1 MLFHSVV
8 VASQSTNFGDSDIG
22 QPTVSTATGRLVP
35 SKEPVDFRE
44 HVVTQ
49 LSLVIFDPAN
59 QTIYCHGRSP
69 HSYTHCC
76 YRCSGKEGVLD
87 LFDFH
92 GYCMRKATLLRAYMD
107 MLTTRDNSYG
117 HVSFQRAFRG
127 AVSILLHV
135 VKEEFAN
142 LHGTDRLLDFV
153 NSYLVTAIGRDSL
166 PQQQQQ
172 QVLAG
177 LKALQVADKAAVVQ
191 ARCAD
196 ISTRE
201 DN

>member
-1 MLFHSVV
+1 MAWAWTVQFPSHWDVCRLCSSIPWWWHLNLLISGIQTLDNLLYLQLQG
-8 VASQSTNFGDSDIG
+8 ALSPQKNPSISLPIRPSIAMDAALTHT
-22 QPTVSTATGRLVP
+22 PTAAI
-35 SKEPVDFRE
+35 D
-44 HVVTQ
+44 
-49 LSLVIFDPAN
+49 
-59 QTIYCHGRSP
+59 
-69 HSYTHCC
+69 
-76 YRCSGKEGVLD
+76 VL
-87 LFDFH
+87 
-92 GYCMRKATLLRAYMD
+92 ATLLRAYMD